1 MRAGL
6 LGCQFGGTGPPASL
20 CSGISPLPHPITF
33 MKSNLANYACGS
45 LLLGALA
52 TASAQTTWN
61 YFISDAGGGSSLVTW
76 NVSGGLAIPPGSL
89 RLTTD
94 RILSASVSA
103 PGIFADSYAASGGDL
118 LAPDGSYIQWGIGD
132 IWAPIVSYAAY
143 NTPGGGNDT
152 FGLLAW
158 LGPRGAAGITLLY
171 QPGTE
176 SALIPIDS
184 SWFNPG
190 TYQSEVSGFDTPLT
204 VSLTV
209 GAVPEP
215 SPLVLFAAG
224 GLGGLLLVRR
234 DKGSF
239 FPRRR
244 SESRLQEPLSGQ

>member
-1 MRAGL
+1 
-6 LGCQFGGTGPPASL
+6 
-20 CSGISPLPHPITF
+20 

-94 RILSASVSA
+94 RMLSASVSA

-118 LAPDGSYIQWGIGD
+118 LAPDGSYIHWGIGD

-190 TYQSEVSGFDTPLT
+190 TYQSEVSGFDTLCPNRPRWSCSQRAGWEVCCLSVAT
-204 VSLTV
+204 KGHSSHVADPNRGCRNHFLDSERILDFGIEPTGVS
-209 GAVPEP
+209 
-215 SPLVLFAAG
+215 
-224 GLGGLLLVRR
+224 R
-234 DKGSF
+234 
-239 FPRRR
+239 
-244 SESRLQEPLSGQ
+244 SGQLQFVRQRRLAPGAHADR